1 MQCVLQFH
9 WLLPG
14 DEAASFTKEEM
25 QQGKHTEYEKNLH
38 EEMINNESSSSSGG
52 GSHSTTTTTTT
63 AATSGG
69 SGTTNTLTTTNGH
82 HHHPPNQRAPTTTT
96 TPGDKQPN
104 DNSRINSNLND
115 NDTSNRCEILSKFVM
130 GAKLSTSLQFVQCCV
145 CQKLLGHEVGND
157 VNSKDNFPFSSAP
170 PGKQKQRQ
178 SSGTAGHTRNV
189 IVTNNLNSTKSP
201 PQQPPPPAPTPP
213 TPSGEQALTNGVMAS
228 SRYEEET

>member
-1 MQCVLQFH
+1 MECVLQFH
-9 WLLPG
+9 LLLPG

-38 EEMINNESSSSSGG
+38 EEMINNESSSSSGGG

-96 TPGDKQPN
+96 TTPGDKQPN

-115 NDTSNRCEILSKFVM
+115 NDTSNRCEIHVLSKFVM
-130 GAKLSTSLQFVQCCV
+130 GAKLCTSLACNSCNAAFVKSCWDT
-145 CQKLLGHEVGND
+145 KLVMMSTAKIIFHFPVHHL
-157 VNSKDNFPFSSAP
+157 VN
-170 PGKQKQRQ
+170 R
-178 SSGTAGHTRNV
+178 SSG
-189 IVTNNLNSTKSP
+189 NL
-201 PQQPPPPAPTPP
+201 PAQLATLG
-213 TPSGEQALTNGVMAS
+213 T
-228 SRYEEET
+228 